1 MRLGYYKLACTMIL
15 YDIMQSHST
24 AFSVG
29 AFNAVV
35 VCCYIQCELKDVGDI
50 ILYYKYKSDR
60 DRMLAVSGSVPATG
74 WMLVG

>member
-1 MRLGYYKLACTMIL
+1 MHVHVQTVDSRLPSLLPHGLGMRLGYYKLACTMIL

-35 VCCYIQCELKDVGDI
+35 VCCYIQCELKDVGGDS
-50 ILYYKYKSDR
+50 K
-60 DRMLAVSGSVPATG
+60 VP
-74 WMLVG
+74 